1 MKKRK
6 PPKSFEKRVRA
17 MGYLY
22 YTKYKIKMCIF
33 TLRIKWG
40 LL

>member
-6 PPKSFEKRVRA
+6 PPKSFEKRVRDI
-17 MGYLY
+17 GYLY
-22 YTKYKIKMCIF
+22 YIKYKIKMFIF